1 MADLVKILEKKLALI
16 ESAPLAFEEGVLT
29 AQREIFD
36 ELINLISKL
45 EKKGDLFTNSAAN
58 RAAVDR
64 IIERATTLLMEG
76 PYAEALTNYLVSL
89 QTSVLLGDSY
99 FKALTEFEQ
108 KAFYR
113 ETIKKA
119 IAQVTD
125 LFDKDAIGQ
134 VFINPLKTL
143 LSNQVD
149 LGASFGDTVKTLR
162 NFIEGN
168 PQLDQ
173 EGKLSRYVKQN
184 ARDAFA
190 QTDQLFTQ
198 IVTKDIGLTWY
209 RYAGALIADSREFCI
224 HRAGNYYHEDE
235 IREWAG
241 LSWQGKNPNT
251 NSDNIF
257 ILRGGFNCI
266 HQLAPVLE
274 DLVPDAD
281 KERARGQGIKV

>member
-1 MADLVKILEKKLALI
+1 MPDPVKILERKLALI

-29 AQREIFD
+29 AQREIFED
-36 ELINLISKL
+36 LINLISKL
-45 EKKGDLFTNSAAN
+45 EKKGDAFTNSATN

-64 IIERATTLLMEG
+64 IIERATNLLMEG
-76 PYAEALTNYLVSL
+76 PYAEALTNYLVNL
-89 QTSVLLGDSY
+89 QSSVLLSDSY
-99 FKALTEFEQ
+99 FKAITDFEQ

-143 LSNQVD
+143 LSTQVD

-168 PQLDQ
+168 PQLDV

-190 QTDQLFTQ
+190 QTDRLYLQ
-198 IVTKDIGLTWY
+198 IVTKDIGLAWY
-209 RYAGALIADSREFCI
+209 RYSGALIADSREFCI

-235 IREWAG
+235 IRDWAS
-241 LSWQGKNPNT
+241 LNWQGKNPNT
-251 NSDNIF
+251 NRDNIF
-257 ILRGGFNCI
+257 ILLGGFNCI
-266 HQLAPVLE
+266 HTLDPVLE
-274 DLVPDAD
+274 DVVPQAD
-281 KERARGQGIKV
+281 RDRVK

>member
-1 MADLVKILEKKLALI
+1 MPDLVKILEKKLALI

-45 EKKGDLFTNSAAN
+45 EQKGTAFTNSAAN

-64 IIERATTLLMEG
+64 IIERATTLLMDG

-89 QTSVLLGDSY
+89 QSTVLLADDY
-99 FKALTEFEQ
+99 FKALTDFEQ

-134 VFINPLKTL
+134 VFINPLKTM
-143 LSNQVD
+143 LSTQVD

-190 QTDQLFTQ
+190 QTDRLYTT
-198 IVTKDIGLTWY
+198 IVTKDLGLAWY
-209 RYAGALIADSREFCI
+209 RYAGSLIADSRQFCI
-224 HRAGNYYHEDE
+224 DRAGQYFHEDE
-235 IREWAG
+235 IRAWA
-241 LSWQGKNPNT
+241 LIPTWQGKNPNT
-251 NSDNIF
+251 NQDNIF
-257 ILRGGFNCI
+257 ILCGGYNCS
-266 HQLAPVLE
+266 HSLDPVLE
-274 DLVPDAD
+274 EMVPENDR
-281 KERARGQGIKV
+281 ERIK